1 MSRDIQDDGI
11 GNLQETSGLG
21 GRSLPKLIMLLGED
35 KEVFE
40 SAALSGIAASKELI
54 TKDELLKIMNK
65 AESG

>member
-1 MSRDIQDDGI
+1 
-11 GNLQETSGLG
+11 
-21 GRSLPKLIMLLGED
+21 MLLGED

>member
-1 MSRDIQDDGI
+1 
-11 GNLQETSGLG
+11 
-21 GRSLPKLIMLLGED
+21 MLLGED

-65 AESG
+65 QNQDKTCKEGAAEVQGSVALWAVSQPRRI